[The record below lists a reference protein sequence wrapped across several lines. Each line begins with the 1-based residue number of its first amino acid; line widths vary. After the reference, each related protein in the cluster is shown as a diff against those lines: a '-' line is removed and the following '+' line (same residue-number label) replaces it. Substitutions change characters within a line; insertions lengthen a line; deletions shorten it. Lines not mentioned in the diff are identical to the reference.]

1 MRTSEQTA
9 RAGEG
14 FPRRFGHVARGFW
27 PRLMLAGALVAAVL
41 GGGCAWLN
49 TPEEDKVPMRRPS
62 DWLNQPRPE
71 SQYQVH

>member
-1 MRTSEQTA
+1 MRTSKRTVHA
-9 RAGEG
+9 VGG
-14 FPRRFGHVARGFW
+14 FSRRFGHVAWGFCL
-27 PRLMLAGALVAAVL
+27 RVVLAGALASALL

-71 SQYQVH
+71 SQYEVH